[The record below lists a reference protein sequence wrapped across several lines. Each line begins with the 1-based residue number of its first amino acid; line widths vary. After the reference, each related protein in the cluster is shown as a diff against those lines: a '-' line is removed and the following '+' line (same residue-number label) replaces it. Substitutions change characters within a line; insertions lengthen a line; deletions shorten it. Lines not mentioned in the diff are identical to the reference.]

1 MLHNINLRFIDNKQ
15 LKLGSKK
22 LRIVLN
28 YSVKKITYIEMKH
41 PVKNE
46 VPIEFQDCPLAVTR
60 QKDESSPA
68 NC

>member
-1 MLHNINLRFIDNKQ
+1 
-15 LKLGSKK
+15 
-22 LRIVLN
+22 
-28 YSVKKITYIEMKH
+28 MKH

-68 NC
+68 NCEEKKEEQKEYIIRLIKVIFLSMYVL